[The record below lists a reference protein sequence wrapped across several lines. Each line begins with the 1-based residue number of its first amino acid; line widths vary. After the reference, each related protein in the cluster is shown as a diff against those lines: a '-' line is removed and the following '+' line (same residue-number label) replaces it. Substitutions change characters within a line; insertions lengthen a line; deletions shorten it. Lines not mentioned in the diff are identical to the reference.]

1 MFHDSPGGCG
11 SARSSIRLMLA
22 RAGGPGLGK
31 GEQRR
36 GLRGRNWV
44 CRINRPVLRPGRRST
59 IRTRGEQLVARTA
72 DSSIVTPSKP
82 LRQHADSKR
91 SDETW
96 RLQLV
101 TLAMRARFAGSSMAG
116 SPHYAP
122 RTSTGG
128 RRAAQRTAG
137 YAADVVVFDVIN
149 PMQHVGLDGLR
160 KRLEKW
166 FSTFTSPIDC
176 EMRDLSI
183 AAGNDV
189 AWCHFLNRFSESTRA
204 GGALDMWVRFTVCLR
219 KIDGHWMVTH
229 EHASVPFDVETG
241 RASVHLAP

>member
-1 MFHDSPGGCG
+1 MATA
-11 SARSSIRLMLA
+11 ARD
-22 RAGGPGLGK
+22 
-31 GEQRR
+31 
-36 GLRGRNWV
+36 
-44 CRINRPVLRPGRRST
+44 T
-59 IRTRGEQLVARTA
+59 
-72 DSSIVTPSKP
+72 
-82 LRQHADSKR
+82 
-91 SDETW
+91 SDEGQICGLFDGWLTA
-96 RLQLV
+96 L
-101 TLAMRARFAGSSMAG
+101 RAKDVNG
-116 SPHYAP
+116 
-122 RTSTGG
+122 
-128 RRAAQRTAG
+128 RTAG

-160 KRLEKW
+160 QRLEKW

-189 AWCHFLNRFSESTRA
+189 AWCHFLNRFSGSTRA

-241 RASVHLAP
+241 RASVDLAP